1 MTPLFYAL
9 ASGQADTVKVLLEA
23 GADLETKNVVS
34 ERVCMYLYVHAC
46 IYVQYLHFRF
56 HFHSITILH
65 YIRYDE
71 DTLIN
76 SFGMINIT
84 TVIIIIILVID

>member
-1 MTPLFYAL
+1 
-9 ASGQADTVKVLLEA
+9 
-23 GADLETKNVVS
+23 
-34 ERVCMYLYVHAC
+34 MY
-46 IYVQYLHFRF
+46 
-56 HFHSITILH
+56 FHSITILH
-65 YIRYDE
+65 YVRYDE